1 MHSELLSTVAQALAL
16 LLHPSLHTYPHTLP
30 QRRCAFRA
38 HRRNLQLLLV
48 FRAQVGYEA
57 TAPIVVVDNAI
68 PMLKIRRAAASFA
81 VLDVPSVCVVESV
94 CPLLAFARVR
104 APRREGRLSRPVRVM
119 DWSCARG

>member
-81 VLDVPSVCVVESV
+81 VLNVPSVTVCVVESV
-94 CPLLAFARVR
+94 CRVD
-104 APRREGRLSRPVRVM
+104 AAAGV
-119 DWSCARG
+119 CARARAARDDGLAQSV

>member
-1 MHSELLSTVAQALAL
+1 MTFWQGAAEGRQGGAAAALSVDSVQGGPMHHELMSAVAQALAL

-81 VLDVPSVCVVESV
+81 VLDVPSVCV
-94 CPLLAFARVR
+94 
-104 APRREGRLSRPVRVM
+104 
-119 DWSCARG
+119 

>member
-1 MHSELLSTVAQALAL
+1 MHHELLSPLARALAFL
-16 LLHPSLHTYPHTLP
+16 QHPSQQPRPHTLAL
-30 QRRCAFRA
+30 RRCAFRA

-81 VLDVPSVCVVESV
+81 VLDVPSVCV
-94 CPLLAFARVR
+94 
-104 APRREGRLSRPVRVM
+104 
-119 DWSCARG
+119 